1 MNLLVASDEVATVV
15 DIRRRYAGTGHGR
28 QVLGR
33 RIRAGH
39 SLAETQAG
47 GGIRVHEPYA
57 HPIPVGRRRS
67 VGPPWL
73 TAVYDIDPEHHTA
86 HLAPAPGERV
96 VPRAGE
102 ADLVGRRAPRL
113 GPADAVTGIAEGTR
127 YPLHVRI
134 LRTGEAR
141 AHQAVEAARVE
152 VAAQPLPKVPHMLP
166 LAGDA
171 RRVWRERRRRSD
183 RRTHLTTM
191 RGLERWAR
199 TGVGCARA
207 RSAGIAAGGT
217 RTARVHGPA
226 TGHPA
231 AIQRSRRVYRAEHEH
246 QRQEGAHNTRSRFH
260 ADSSPTNCRHR

>member
-1 MNLLVASDEVATVV
+1 
-15 DIRRRYAGTGHGR
+15 
-28 QVLGR
+28 
-33 RIRAGH
+33 
-39 SLAETQAG
+39 
-47 GGIRVHEPYA
+47 
-57 HPIPVGRRRS
+57 
-67 VGPPWL
+67 
-73 TAVYDIDPEHHTA
+73 
-86 HLAPAPGERV
+86 
-96 VPRAGE
+96 
-102 ADLVGRRAPRL
+102 
-113 GPADAVTGIAEGTR
+113 ADAVTGITQGTR

-141 AHQAVEAARVE
+141 AHQAVEATRVE
-152 VAAQPLPKVPHMLP
+152 VAPQPLPKVPHMLP

-231 AIQRSRRVYRAEHEH
+231 AIQRSGRASPPPWLPYVGPPSACATCAPPHKWWRGE
-246 QRQEGAHNTRSRFH
+246 RQE
-260 ADSSPTNCRHR
+260 

>member
-47 GGIRVHEPYA
+47 SGIRVHEPYA

-102 ADLVGRRAPRL
+102 ADLVRRRAPRL
-113 GPADAVTGIAEGTR
+113 GPADAVTGITQGTR

-171 RRVWRERRRRSD
+171 R
-183 RRTHLTTM
+183 
-191 RGLERWAR
+191 
-199 TGVGCARA
+199 
-207 RSAGIAAGGT
+207 
-217 RTARVHGPA
+217 
-226 TGHPA
+226 
-231 AIQRSRRVYRAEHEH
+231 
-246 QRQEGAHNTRSRFH
+246 
-260 ADSSPTNCRHR
+260 